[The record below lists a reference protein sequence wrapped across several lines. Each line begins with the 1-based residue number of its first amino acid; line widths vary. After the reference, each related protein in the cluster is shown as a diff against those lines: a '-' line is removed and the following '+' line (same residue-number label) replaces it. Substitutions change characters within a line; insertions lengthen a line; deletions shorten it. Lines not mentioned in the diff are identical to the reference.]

1 MIHVKNT
8 DEGYSVSAE
17 GTMMGLNDEVAGII
31 EEFVANAYKEGAK
44 RGGNAF
50 GIFFA
55 QMEYASILNLSVE
68 RIKESLGFDL
78 LDTEVAF
85 PKSVKKPNPFTMGM
99 SGEAFMQFMKDMKG
113 EV

>member
-8 DEGYSVSAE
+8 DEGYSVSVE
-17 GTMMGLNDEVAGII
+17 GTMMELSDEVSGII
-31 EEFVANAYKEGAK
+31 EDLVVKAYKEGAE

-55 QMEYASILNLSVE
+55 QAEYASILDLSVE
-68 RIKESLGFDL
+68 RIKGSLGFDL

-85 PKSVKKPNPFTMGM
+85 QKSVKKTNPFTMGM
-99 SGEAFMQFMKDMKG
+99 SGEAFAQFLKDMKG
-113 EV
+113 EF

>member
-8 DEGYSVSAE
+8 DEGYSVSAD
-17 GTMMGLNDEVAGII
+17 GTMIELNDEVSGII
-31 EEFVANAYKEGAK
+31 EEFVANAYKEGAE

-50 GIFFA
+50 GILFA
-55 QMEYASILNLSVE
+55 QMEYALILNMSVE

-85 PKSVKKPNPFTMGM
+85 PKSVRKPNPFTMGM